1 MHHDSCGDD
10 TTRAVARHIDR
21 ARLAPLLDEQPV
33 VVLAGMAGYGKSTV
47 LSAAAHRQRDRGAT
61 VWLTLDDTDK
71 DPMRLVADLVAA
83 AGLAGI
89 DAMSDPVKQ
98 PRTSSFRTEPLAL
111 VDSLLEVLYD
121 RAEPL
126 LLALD
131 DFQHLA
137 GSAASTTIID
147 HLLRWAPANMRI
159 AIAARVVPPLR
170 LQRLRLEDRLT
181 YLAHDELAFTAE
193 ESVAAVRAAGL
204 DLDRGT
210 VGTIHTATGVARR
223 RAHGGPRCPSRP
235 TTCRPDA

>member
-1 MHHDSCGDD
+1 M
-10 TTRAVARHIDR
+10 VAPRQLRMTPPAQSGIIDR
-21 ARLAPLLDEQPV
+21 ARLAPLLDGQPV

-47 LSAAAHRQRDRGAT
+47 LSAAHRQRDRGAT

-71 DPMRLVADLVAA
+71 DPMRLVADLVRPPDWRHRCHERPGEAA
-83 AGLAGI
+83 W
-89 DAMSDPVKQ
+89 
-98 PRTSSFRTEPLAL
+98 TSSLRTEPLAL

-131 DFQHLA
+131 DLQHLA

-204 DLDRGT
+204 DL
-210 VGTIHTATGVARR
+210 TGQHGRHDPHS
-223 RAHGGPRCPSRP
+223 HGGGPPACVWRSSLPVTANDLP
-235 TTCRPDA
+235 T